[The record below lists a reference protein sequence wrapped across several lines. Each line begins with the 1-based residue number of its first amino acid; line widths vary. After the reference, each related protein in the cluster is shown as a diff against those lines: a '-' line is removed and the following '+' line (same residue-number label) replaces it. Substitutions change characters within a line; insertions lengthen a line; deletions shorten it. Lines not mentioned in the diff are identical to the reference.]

1 MLRGKPLAAGSG
13 RQPLTAPLEDRHL
26 HHMDGWA
33 LTSQS
38 AKDERRKIHTSTLVI
53 PDLRFE
59 S

>member
-1 MLRGKPLAAGSG
+1 MLRDKPLAAGSVAVSLSQ
-13 RQPLTAPLEDRHL
+13 RRWKTAICI
-26 HHMDGWA
+26 MDGWA

>member
-1 MLRGKPLAAGSG
+1 MTSRRECVAASLSQ
-13 RQPLTAPLEDRHL
+13 RRWKTAICI
-26 HHMDGWA
+26 MDGWA